1 MCFLHYLYF
10 CTDPLYID
18 GGRDGRT
25 DRYIIIYI
33 KVLYWRHFV
42 DQNKLLNLAS
52 YVVVYS
58 VLNWT
63 IITHVLTE
71 TKRIIKNLTR
81 SYRSVCLQNM
91 NEATKSI
98 DCFPL
103 DESCIPI
110 TGFRPVVS
118 GQHLFI
124 QSTWLLLSIM
134 LHLVAYIWRIILR
147 AYDMN

>member
-1 MCFLHYLYF
+1 ME
-10 CTDPLYID
+10 
-18 GGRDGRT
+18 GGMDGRT

-58 VLNWT
+58 VLNWA

-81 SYRSVCLQNM
+81 SYRSVCLQN
-91 NEATKSI
+91 KVHI
-98 DCFPL
+98 V
-103 DESCIPI
+103 
-110 TGFRPVVS
+110 G
-118 GQHLFI
+118 
-124 QSTWLLLSIM
+124 
-134 LHLVAYIWRIILR
+134 AYIPVSL
-147 AYDMN
+147 A